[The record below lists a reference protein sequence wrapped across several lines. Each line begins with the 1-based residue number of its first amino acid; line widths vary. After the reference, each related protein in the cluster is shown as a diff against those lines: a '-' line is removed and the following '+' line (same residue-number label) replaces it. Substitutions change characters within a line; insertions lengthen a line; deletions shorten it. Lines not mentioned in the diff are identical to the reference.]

1 MTRRLALFV
10 LPFAALLAADRGAA
24 QGQAGFDNDA
34 DANRALSEARQ
45 QGAAAR
51 QRAEALEADA
61 ASAVAAARLNNRPN
75 ARTPHRKIAKAS
87 GCPNQAAQPGAY
99 SGPSCSGS
107 NPTQQRGHGVKAVPP

>member
-10 LPFAALLAADRGAA
+10 LPFAALLAADQGAA

-51 QRAEALEADA
+51 QRAEALEADRYA
-61 ASAVAAARLNNRPN
+61 ELPDLTFTRALAHTVCRALKVDAEPVL
-75 ARTPHRKIAKAS
+75 AKL
-87 GCPNQAAQPGAY
+87 PGEIRVTGDDIT
-99 SGPSCSGS
+99 GPG
-107 NPTQQRGHGVKAVPP
+107 PPRNTA